1 MDSPVGLYVAVRDRS
16 QSRRRVGFLRDG
28 LDRAF
33 PCWTRAW
40 LLEIAARRSINQR
53 AAERF
58 FGFFWGVS
66 ARDGAPCDVR
76 IILVHVHVSVQYVSV
91 REYVSTRRTRVLPA
105 RLLGIATQTR

>member
-1 MDSPVGLYVAVRDRS
+1 MGCDSGKKQSRKFLRFSLLAGFVSVSVYVAVRDRS

-28 LDRAF
+28 LDRAY

-66 ARDGAPCDVR
+66 ARDGAPCDV
-76 IILVHVHVSVQYVSV
+76 LY
-91 REYVSTRRTRVLPA
+91 E
-105 RLLGIATQTR
+105 